1 MVYFDFAIVKA
12 KQIVMIF
19 WGDLKFVARF
29 SKSKYRHLIKFV
41 FQMNKIFLVLV
52 YYQVSGADW
61 AELKSGLFPLFL
73 INVEYQR

>member
-1 MVYFDFAIVKA
+1 MVYFYFAIVKA

-52 YYQVSGADW
+52 YSRQYLRYTKIYS
-61 AELKSGLFPLFL
+61 LFL
-73 INVEYQR
+73 